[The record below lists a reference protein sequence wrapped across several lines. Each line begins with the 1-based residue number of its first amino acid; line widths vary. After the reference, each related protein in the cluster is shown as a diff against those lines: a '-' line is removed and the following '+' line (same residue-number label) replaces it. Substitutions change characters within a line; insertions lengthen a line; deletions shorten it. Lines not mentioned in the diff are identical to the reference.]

1 MRVHRGFTLV
11 ELIVAVVVGAI
22 VAGSTTAA
30 VTGFMRAKSRA
41 AARYDA
47 FRRAETAASLIA
59 ADLMVAA
66 RERDL
71 VAATVYVTEG
81 ANGPYAADQLLVYAR
96 SLEPVRGLPDQPEGG
111 DREIQYKLFPPTDGS
126 AGFVLW
132 RRVQAVPDDFGD
144 AGGVA
149 TPMVAGIQSLNLRA
163 MDAQEGYESWDS
175 DSQGYPHAVSV
186 QVTAMSADG
195 QVTATVRRV
204 VALDRTPLPTAA
216 PETTQTETPAGGTST
231 PAAGSGNTVSGAP
244 GGGSGGGGIAVPP
257 GGGRPP
263 GGGGN
268 MGGGGGNRG
277 GGAGGGNRGSGGGGG
292 GRGGGSGGGG
302 GGAGGGGGRG

>member
-1 MRVHRGFTLV
+1 MRTRRGFTLV

-30 VTGFMRAKSRA
+30 VTGFMRAKTRA
-41 AARYDA
+41 TARHDA

-71 VAATVYVTEG
+71 VAATVYLTEG
-81 ANGPYAADQLLVYAR
+81 ANGPYAADQVLVYAR
-96 SLEPVRGLPDQPEGG
+96 SLEPVRGLIDQPEGG
-111 DREIQYKLFPPTDGS
+111 DREIQYKLFPAVDGS
-126 AGFVLW
+126 TGYVLW

-149 TPMVAGIQSLNLRA
+149 TPMVDGIQSLNLRA
-163 MDAQEGYESWDS
+163 MDAQEWYESWDS
-175 DSQGYPHAVSV
+175 DLQGYPHAVSV
-186 QVTAMSADG
+186 QVTASSEDG

-204 VALDRTPLPTAA
+204 VAMDRTPLPTAA
-216 PETTQTETPAGGTST
+216 PETTPTETPAEGTTPPATGTGTTGTGSGATGGT
-231 PAAGSGNTVSGAP
+231 
-244 GGGSGGGGIAVPP
+244 GGGGIALPP
-257 GGGRPP
+257 GVGRPP

-268 MGGGGGNRG
+268 PGGGGGNRG
-277 GGAGGGNRGSGGGGG
+277 GGGGGGNRGG
-292 GRGGGSGGGG
+292 GGGG
-302 GGAGGGGGRG
+302 GGAGGGGAGGGGGGRG

>member
-1 MRVHRGFTLV
+1 MTTRRGFTLV

-41 AARYDA
+41 TARHDA

-59 ADLMVAA
+59 ADLQVAA

-71 VAATVYVTEG
+71 VAATVYLTEG

-96 SLEPVRGLPDQPEGG
+96 SLEPVRGLIDQPEGG
-111 DREIQYKLFPPTDGS
+111 DREVQYKLFPALDGS
-126 AGFVLW
+126 AGYVLW

-149 TPMVAGIQSLNLRA
+149 TPMVEGIQSLNLRG
-163 MDAQEGYESWDS
+163 MDAQQWYESWDS
-175 DSQGYPHAVSV
+175 DLQGYPHAVSV
-186 QVTAMSADG
+186 QVTATSEDG

-204 VALDRTPLPTAA
+204 VALDRTPLPTSA
-216 PETTQTETPAGGTST
+216 PETTESQTPAEGSTTPATGGGGTGT
-231 PAAGSGNTVSGAP
+231 GTGGT
-244 GGGSGGGGIAVPP
+244 GGSGGGGGIALPP

-263 GGGGN
+263 GGGGGAGSG
-268 MGGGGGNRG
+268 GGGGGNRG
-277 GGAGGGNRGSGGGGG
+277 GGGGGSNRSG
-292 GRGGGSGGGG
+292 GGGSGG
-302 GGAGGGGGRG
+302 AGGGR